1 MAVASAVES
10 TLAPRILLVED
21 NPADVRLTEEALR
34 QDGDDVQVISVRD
47 GEAALDYLR
56 RRCKGAPRPHVI
68 LLDLNLPRLSGRE
81 VLDAVKEDPQLR
93 AIPVII
99 LTTSREQ
106 ADITDCYRRH
116 ANSFVSKPLDFT
128 EFAAALQSIRHF
140 WFHTARL
147 PSDET

>member
-1 MAVASAVES
+1 M
-10 TLAPRILLVED
+10 ED

-34 QDGDDVQVISVRD
+34 HDGDDVEVIPVRD

-56 RRCKGAPRPHVI
+56 RRCEAAPRPHVI

-81 VLDAVKEDPQLR
+81 VLDAVKSDPQLR
-93 AIPVII
+93 AIPVIV

-106 ADITDCYRRH
+106 ADITDCYRRY
-116 ANSFVSKPLDFT
+116 ANSYVSKPLDFT

-140 WFHTARL
+140 WFNTARL